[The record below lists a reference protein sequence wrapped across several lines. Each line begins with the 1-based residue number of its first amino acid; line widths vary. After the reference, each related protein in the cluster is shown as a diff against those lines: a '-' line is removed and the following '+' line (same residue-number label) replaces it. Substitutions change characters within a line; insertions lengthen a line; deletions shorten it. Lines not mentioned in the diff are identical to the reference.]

1 MARVA
6 KRKEEVA
13 KPKITFDVPLLNVL
27 IKYARC
33 EYVSHQQLHNLY
45 QFLRKLDMD
54 SYRYQKDI
62 YDRLDLL
69 KALTKCQIEDNVTDD
84 ELLIHQVGNYVEAND
99 SMAIFHNVGLPK
111 NQLTQ
116 SEVDVVSNAIN
127 ERLQYLAIFSYKDR
141 IMNLMERID
150 GSSYETSYVSLM
162 KELQDIFSTVLME
175 LQNSGAEQGLLKEFS
190 FCSDNYASLLNTIVS
205 KSKRPTSVLQ
215 TGIRQL
221 NAILSPGFQSGRFY
235 LILGGSGKF
244 KSGTLL
250 NLTDQIRKFN
260 PQIVPYENGRRKC
273 ILFVTLENSIE
284 ETVERIYDMYSDLED
299 DIRDKTTAEVA
310 QTFRDKGQFTFTQT
324 SGIDIEMR
332 YYGNLEIDTSH
343 LYTLV
348 RELNDRGKEP
358 IAIVLD
364 YVKRID
370 SVHNSKGDERVRLS
384 YVGKELKNI
393 AQYYEIPVISAMQL
407 NREGNGIIDAAMR
420 ENKEDVTRFV
430 GASNIGNCWDLIE
443 DADWVAVINLEYSK
457 SRKQLYLTWK
467 RLKIRG
473 KKDPTAADY
482 FNHPFVN
489 MKNIRLETDVDKDE
503 VLSIVSIASD
513 LESIQEKEE
522 DNKSKGNGSLKKI
535 GERRSEK
542 VTNLINAIP
551 LSNIVA

>member
-6 KRKEEVA
+6 KRNQEVA
-13 KPKITFDVPLLNVL
+13 KPKIAFDVPLLNVL
-27 IKYARC
+27 IKYIRC
-33 EYVSHQQLHNLY
+33 EYVSHHQIHTLH
-45 QFLRKLDMD
+45 QFIKKLDMD
-54 SYRYQKDI
+54 SYKYQKDI
-62 YDRLDLL
+62 YDRLQLIQ
-69 KALTKCQIEDNVTDD
+69 AMTKTIIEDNITNDDLMMHQIATYVNDD
-84 ELLIHQVGNYVEAND
+84 ECIQILL
-99 SMAIFHNVGLPK
+99 NVGKDK

-116 SEVDVVSNAIN
+116 SEVDTVSNAIN
-127 ERLQYLAIFSYKDR
+127 ERLQYLAIFTYKDR
-141 IMNLMERID
+141 IMNLMERLD

-175 LQNSGAEQGLLKEFS
+175 LQNSNADQGLLKEFS
-190 FCSDNYASLLNTIVS
+190 FCSDDYSTLLNKIVT
-205 KSKRPTSVLQ
+205 KSKRPTSILQ

-250 NLTDQIRKFN
+250 NITDQIRRFN

-324 SGIDIEMR
+324 TGIDIEMR

-443 DADWVAVINLEYSK
+443 DSDWVAVINLEYSK

-473 KKDPTAADY
+473 KKDPLAADY

-522 DNKSKGNGSLKKI
+522 ENRTKQNGSLKKI
-535 GERRSEK
+535 AERRSEK